1 MIAWLQG
8 EILEKKSPHLVLA
21 ANGVGYW
28 VETSMQT
35 FYQLPEEGQTATLY
49 IHTTIREDAHLLYG
63 FYDKAEREMFQLLI
77 KVNGIGPK
85 VALGILSGID
95 YNELVQCILMKNTA
109 SLNKLPGVGKKT
121 AERLIIEMQDKIQNL
136 SYVNPANGGDGDS
149 SAGSAA
155 AKRAALLPFPQNLPS
170 VQDATS
176 ALVSLGYKLPQIA
189 LAMESLDIEEK
200 TSEQL
205 IRDVLRF
212 FARGN

>member
-8 EILEKKSPHLVLA
+8 EILEKNSPHLVVA
-21 ANGVGYW
+21 ANGVGYC

-35 FYQLPEEGQTATLY
+35 FCQLPEEGQKTTLY

-77 KVNGIGPK
+77 KINGIGPK

-95 YNELVQCILMKNTA
+95 YNELVQCILTKNIA
-109 SLNKLPGVGKKT
+109 VLNKLPGVGKKT
-121 AERLIIEMQDKIQNL
+121 AERLVIEMQDKIQHLN
-136 SYVNPANGGDGDS
+136 YVTGNVGNEQ
-149 SAGSAA
+149 GSVTASLN
-155 AKRAALLPFPQNLPS
+155 KRALPFPQNLPT

-176 ALVSLGYKLPQIA
+176 ALIALGYKLPQIS
-189 LAMESLDIEEK
+189 LAMESLEVQEK
-200 TSEQL
+200 TSEQI
-205 IRDVLRF
+205 IREVLRF